1 MLNGGEKK
9 RRLYKAMFTDQDTTT
24 FAKILVI
31 NGHDVDPFKTHT
43 EYWYVNG
50 ASLSL
55 LGQQSLTFE
64 HEDGDDAPS
73 NLPTDWQ
80 AFTSPKFGTWTVLKG
95 IAGCGG
101 SLYFSGY
108 AGYDLCFCIVA
119 SQQAVTSLVCYDIRL
134 NAALPDLD
142 NVTPDGQFRS
152 IPGPIGGAIGT
163 STSYA
168 PADPTASTTRYAGG

>member
-9 RRLYKAMFTDQDTTT
+9 LRLYKAIFTDQNTTT

-31 NGHDVDPFKTHT
+31 NGHDVDSFEKHT

-55 LGQQSLTFE
+55 LGQQGLTFE

-80 AFTSPKFGTWTVLKG
+80 AFTSPKFGTWTALKG
-95 IAGCGG
+95 VAGCGG

-134 NAALPDLD
+134 NKAVPDLD

-152 IPGPIGGAIGT
+152 TTGPIGGAIGT

-168 PADPTASTTRYAGG
+168 TASI